1 VDVTGV
7 ERGSEFT
14 FKLWG
19 TPRLAEGETKSWIAA
34 TEGENNAPG
43 FCDVRKVARYSI
55 RSCHSETYRLAV
67 ALLERSPPLVKSLYL
82 T

>member
-1 VDVTGV
+1 VDGTGV

-34 TEGENNAPG
+34 AEGENNAPG

-55 RSCHSETYRLAV
+55 RSWHTNSNRLI
-67 ALLERSPPLVKSLYL
+67 LTLERLSCKFSL
-82 T
+82 